1 MFELNPTQGKEFTI
15 ERGGQ
20 SGAASAEGCLAL
32 ALSAVS
38 AEGVHAPAELAGRN
52 ISAFSY
58 FYDTAA
64 ERGMVPEVV
73 GGVVRVGDYKVG
85 KLEMPF
91 CKFCH

>member
-1 MFELNPTQGKEFTI
+1 M
-15 ERGGQ
+15 
-20 SGAASAEGCLAL
+20 
-32 ALSAVS
+32 
-38 AEGVHAPAELAGRN
+38 HAPAELAGRN

-73 GGVVRVGDYKVG
+73 GGVVRVGDYKGG

-91 CKFCH
+91 CKLCLE